1 MIRRGNAFCLQN
13 LGACCGCLELFVD
26 SPVSYPLHLLLSW
39 AHMVGSPLCM
49 PGLSWETE
57 AYMAQWKPL
66 TRAALPS
73 IFTRASP
80 TSTSF
85 LFFFNERTGGL
96 LRLRRLEIV
105 DYRTITLWDAAG
117 VNIRGRLWVGPQLS
131 PFPCWDLHSRL
142 AGKHNPPSKALRRC
156 REHKISWT
164 FRVPQSCRPPD
175 TSSGFHLVLKLL
187 ALMTW

>member
-1 MIRRGNAFCLQN
+1 MPLNHGAQHTPLTPCSSRAYFIFTSFKGLKLLDKFTPRFFFFCSFPVKARRWSEIFVDLSTRCRAHKVVIRRGNAFCLQN

-85 LFFFNERTGGL
+85 LFFFLTNVQVVCFVSGAWKLWITER
-96 LRLRRLEIV
+96 
-105 DYRTITLWDAAG
+105 
-117 VNIRGRLWVGPQLS
+117 
-131 PFPCWDLHSRL
+131 
-142 AGKHNPPSKALRRC
+142 
-156 REHKISWT
+156 
-164 FRVPQSCRPPD
+164 
-175 TSSGFHLVLKLL
+175 
-187 ALMTW
+187 

>member
-1 MIRRGNAFCLQN
+1 MLHALDWPLRAPSITAHNTHLRHCAAAGHISSLCLLKVWNFWICSHLFFFFFCSFPVKAQRWGEITHKVVIRQGNAFCLQN

-73 IFTRASP
+73 IFRRASP

-85 LFFFNERTGGL
+85 LFFSFFFFTDIQVVGFITGAWKLWITER
-96 LRLRRLEIV
+96 
-105 DYRTITLWDAAG
+105 
-117 VNIRGRLWVGPQLS
+117 
-131 PFPCWDLHSRL
+131 
-142 AGKHNPPSKALRRC
+142 
-156 REHKISWT
+156 
-164 FRVPQSCRPPD
+164 
-175 TSSGFHLVLKLL
+175 
-187 ALMTW
+187 